1 MNWSE
6 YSIKKV
12 KFGDNKYPVNLSRI
26 NKPPREIFYR
36 GKLEEQILK
45 NSIAIVGAR
54 RMTNYARSATD
65 LFVSGFVFSGVAT
78 ISGFM
83 YGVDSEVHKKTVDYG
98 GKTVAVFGN
107 GLDIV
112 YPEENKDLY
121 TKILETG
128 GLVVSEY
135 SRNVKPHLWTYPAR
149 NRIVAGLASLGVLVI
164 EAGEDSGSLITAK
177 IAKEIGKKVYAIPG
191 PITSSN
197 SVGTNLLIKKGL
209 ASLVTDPSDIIEKV
223 FKLKMKSK
231 PDKPKYDKAE
241 TEIISF
247 LKREPLTIDELSRE
261 LKKDVIEV
269 SRILSLMSLR
279 GLINEV
285 GGKYYR

>member
-6 YSIKKV
+6 YSINKV
-12 KFGDNKYPVNLSRI
+12 KFGDNKYPVNLSRLK
-26 NKPPREIFYR
+26 KPPRGIFYR
-36 GKLEEQILK
+36 GQLEDKTLK

-54 RMTNYARSATD
+54 RMTNYARSAVD

-107 GLDIV
+107 GLDVV

-128 GLVVSEY
+128 GLVLSEY
-135 SRNVKPHLWTYPAR
+135 SRRVKPHLWTYPAR

-177 IAKEIGKKVYAIPG
+177 IANEMGKRVYAIPG

-209 ASLVTDPSDIIEKV
+209 ATLVTEPGDILENV
-223 FKLKMKSK
+223 PKLRVKKK
-231 PDKPKYDKAE
+231 LDKQNLDHAE
-241 TEIISF
+241 AEIISN

-261 LKKDVIEV
+261 LKKDVVEV

-285 GGKYYR
+285 GGKYYM